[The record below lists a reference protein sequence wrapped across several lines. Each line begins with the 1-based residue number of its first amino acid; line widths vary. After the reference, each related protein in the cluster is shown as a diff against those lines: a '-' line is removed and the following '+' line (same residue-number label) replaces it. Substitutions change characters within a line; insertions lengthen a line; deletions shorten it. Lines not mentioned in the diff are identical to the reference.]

1 MGLGGTCQLWAPE
14 LSRMTPTASASES
27 NLFPS
32 EIIEWSVLEAGL
44 AFWGWSQEG
53 NMGRAQQHSRED
65 RPRIGRKERRLGTE

>member
-1 MGLGGTCQLWAPE
+1 M
-14 LSRMTPTASASES
+14 
-27 NLFPS
+27 FPS

-53 NMGRAQQHSRED
+53 NVGGAQRHNRED